1 MMDIINDILYPQF
14 QKSHAVTTDSRAVTA
29 GCIFFALKG
38 ETFDGN
44 TFAAQ
49 ALQKGA
55 ALCVVSAPSVLQ
67 NDRMILVPDVLEAL
81 QGLARRYRQE
91 LREKGIPVIGIT
103 GTNGKTTTKELVNAV
118 LSRRYRTHATQ
129 GNYNNHLGVPLTL
142 LSTPPDTEILIVEM
156 GANHPGEIA
165 DLCRIAEPT
174 AGLITTIGKAH
185 LEGFGSLDGVLQT
198 KTELYQYLALQQGAA
213 FVNEDNEMLM
223 EKAMAFSS
231 LPDTPSM
238 VPAYMPGFPTRFND
252 MGNHPLL
259 SVVTYGAGETA
270 EIKGS
275 IVSTNPYLKFYFEND
290 DKVYT
295 VQTQLVGAYNF
306 VNAMAAVCVG
316 YYYNVELFDVKLA
329 LEEYVP
335 KNHRSEYCRTQRNEL
350 ILDCYNAN
358 PSSMA
363 VALQS
368 LLAMPQH
375 NKWVCLG
382 NMKELGDDSRKE
394 HEALVKQLLDSPL
407 QGVVLVGEEFQFAAD
422 KVLWFPTSAAAAD
435 YLRSHPIE
443 DAVVLLKGSNATRM
457 WILQEVL

>member
-1 MMDIINDILYPQF
+1 MDIINDILYPQF
-14 QKSHAVTTDSRAVTA
+14 LQSHAVTTDSRAVTA

-38 ETFDGN
+38 DNFDGN
-44 TFAAQ
+44 AFVGQ

-55 ALCVVSAPSVLQ
+55 ALCVVSDPSVLE
-67 NDRMILVPDVLEAL
+67 NDRMLLVPDVLETLQAL
-81 QGLARRYRQE
+81 AHRYREE

-103 GTNGKTTTKELVNAV
+103 GTNGKTTTKELVHAV

-142 LSTPPDTEILIVEM
+142 LAAPPDAEIIIVEM
-156 GANHPGEIA
+156 GANHHGEIA

-174 AGLITTIGKAH
+174 TGLITTIGKAH
-185 LEGFGSLDGVLQT
+185 LQGFGSLEGVLQA
-198 KTELYQYLALQQGAA
+198 KTELYQFLAMQQGTA

-231 LPDTPSM
+231 LPDSPSP
-238 VPAYMPGFPTRFND
+238 VPGYVPGFPTRFND
-252 MGNHPLL
+252 VGDRPLL
-259 SVVTYGAGETA
+259 SVVTYGSGEHA
-270 EIKGS
+270 DIKGAP
-275 IVSTNPYLKFYFEND
+275 VSTNPYLKFYFEND

-295 VQTQLVGAYNF
+295 VQTQLVGDYNF

-329 LEEYVP
+329 LEEYTP
-335 KNHRSEYCRTQRNEL
+335 KNHRSEYLRSQHNEL

-368 LLAMPQH
+368 LLAMPQP

-382 NMKELGDDSRKE
+382 NMKELGNDSRKE

-407 QGVVLVGEEFQFAAD
+407 QGILLVGEEFQFAAD
-422 KVLWFPTSAAAAD
+422 KVLWFATAADAAD

-443 DAVVLLKGSNATRM
+443 NAVVLLKGSNATRM
-457 WILQEVL
+457 WTLQEVL